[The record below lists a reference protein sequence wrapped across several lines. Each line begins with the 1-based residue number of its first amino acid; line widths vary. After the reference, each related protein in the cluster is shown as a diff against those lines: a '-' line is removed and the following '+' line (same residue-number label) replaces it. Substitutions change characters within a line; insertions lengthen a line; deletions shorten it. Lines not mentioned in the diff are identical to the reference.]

1 VTWRGIKMGEYRTI
15 TGKDFLK
22 AKPSG
27 EIDLEESK
35 KMLASIAL
43 ITKPPADYEIL
54 LDIRDINSY
63 KPFRCFEVLAFVR
76 ELVKNRSAFQNK
88 IAILSR
94 DDKQLDNSKFVELCA
109 TNRGLL
115 LKAFVS
121 FENAVEWLTDPI
133 EI

>member
-1 VTWRGIKMGEYRTI
+1 MGEYRTI
-15 TGKDFLK
+15 SGKDFFK

-27 EIDLEESK
+27 ELDLEGSK

-54 LDIRDINSY
+54 LD
-63 KPFRCFEVLAFVR
+63 FRETNYNKSFTRFEVFGFVK

-94 DDKQLDNSKFVELCA
+94 DGKQLDNSKFAELCA

-115 LKAFVS
+115 VKTFLS

-133 EI
+133 KI